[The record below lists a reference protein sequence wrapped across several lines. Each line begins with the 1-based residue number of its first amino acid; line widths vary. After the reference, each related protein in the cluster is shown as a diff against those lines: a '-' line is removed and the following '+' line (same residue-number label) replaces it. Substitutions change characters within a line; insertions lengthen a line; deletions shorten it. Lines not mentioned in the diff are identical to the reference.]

1 MIRAAIAFALLAC
14 LTGAEVYF
22 KEKFDDASWE
32 KRWTPSEWKSDAGL
46 GDWKLTS
53 GDWWV
58 KLRSFCAHIRLVNN
72 NRWLL
77 GSLTKPTIRAF
88 RPRLT

>member
-1 MIRAAIAFALLAC
+1 MRAAIAIALCLAC
-14 LTGAEVYF
+14 LTSAEVYF

-58 KLRSFCAHIRLVNN
+58 PLPEL
-72 NRWLL
+72 
-77 GSLTKPTIRAF
+77 RAF
-88 RPRLT
+88 FMQIRFKLTFVGLQVR